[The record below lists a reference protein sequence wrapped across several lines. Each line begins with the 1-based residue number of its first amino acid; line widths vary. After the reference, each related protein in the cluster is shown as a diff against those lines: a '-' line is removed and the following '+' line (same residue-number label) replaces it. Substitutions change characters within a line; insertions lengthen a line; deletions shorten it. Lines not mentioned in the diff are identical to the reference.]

1 MTTARCASS
10 MVLMPL
16 LWLAF
21 ALLVVAT
28 MFVLLRACGLVL
40 PGYGSWHRIGSA
52 YCSAR
57 ATPAQVD
64 EDRTR
69 ALREVARQLEL
80 RVVQQQATCLAQLP
94 PPPVAPPPPPPPQE
108 AAKPEPPKPE
118 PPKPEPPKPEPPKPE
133 PPKQAAKPPPPPS
146 PQLQLPPKPTNDLS
160 FLKGCWRTDPF
171 QHRSDGPKGVS
182 TYCFDDKGKG
192 KLDYTQV
199 SNPNHVCSP
208 SATAS
213 YEGEQLRIRDSD
225 TKCSD
230 GTTWYADNLDCRRGA
245 NDVAQCSGKA
255 TTTVGTDTWT
265 VRLHRV
271 R

>member
-1 MTTARCASS
+1 MTTTRSASS
-10 MVLMPL
+10 TVATTVL
-16 LWLAF
+16 WVAF

-40 PGYGSWHRIGSA
+40 PGYGSWHRIGFA

-57 ATPAQVD
+57 ATPAQTD
-64 EDRTR
+64 DRR
-69 ALREVARQLEL
+69 MRDLRELARQLEL

-94 PPPVAPPPPPPPQE
+94 SPVAPPRPQPQE

-118 PPKPEPPKPEPPKPE
+118 PPKPEPQKEAAPKPT
-133 PPKQAAKPPPPPS
+133 
-146 PQLQLPPKPTNDLS
+146 PQLQLPPKPTADLS

-182 TYCFDDKGKG
+182 TYCFDEKGKG
-192 KLDYTQV
+192 TLEYTQV
-199 SNPNHVCSP
+199 VNPNHICRP

-213 YEGEQLRIRDSD
+213 YEGERLRIRDSD

-230 GTTWYADNLDCRRGA
+230 GTSWYADNLDCRRGA
-245 NDVAQCSGKA
+245 NDVAECSGQA

-265 VRLHRV
+265 VKLHRV

>member
-1 MTTARCASS
+1 MI
-10 MVLMPL
+10 VL
-16 LWLAF
+16 WVAF

-28 MFVLLRACGLVL
+28 LFVLLRACGLVL
-40 PGYGSWHRIGSA
+40 PGFGSWHRVGFA

-57 ATPAQVD
+57 ATPAQTD

-69 ALREVARQLEL
+69 GLRELARQLEL

-94 PPPVAPPPPPPPQE
+94 PPVVPPKPAPQPQE

-118 PPKPEPPKPEPPKPE
+118 PQKE
-133 PPKQAAKPPPPPS
+133 AAKPT
-146 PQLQLPPKPTNDLS
+146 PQLQLPPKPTNDMS

-171 QHRSDGPKGVS
+171 QHRPDSPKGVS
-182 TYCFDDKGKG
+182 TYCFDEKGKG
-192 KLDYTQV
+192 TLEYKHVD
-199 SNPNHVCSP
+199 NPTHVCRP

-213 YEGEQLRIRDSD
+213 YEGQQLRIQDSNI
-225 TKCSD
+225 TCTD
-230 GTTWYADNLDCRRGA
+230 GTGWFADHLDCRRGA
-245 NDVAQCSGKA
+245 NDVAECSGEA
-255 TTTVGTDTWT
+255 TTTDRTDKWT